1 MRLIINA
8 KLNLNRRTL
17 KTTSN
22 YLTFNIFKDL
32 YINF

>member
-1 MRLIINA
+1 MRLIISA
-8 KLNLNRRTL
+8 KLKLNRRTL
-17 KTTSN
+17 EMTHN